1 MNSSVTPLRKKH
13 IPLKKNPVYRFF
25 KRAMDIFLSILGLIL
40 LSPLFAFVIIAI
52 FIEDGAPAIYKQK
65 RVGKGGKEF
74 NIYKFRSMYRDAD
87 QIHERMKEEM
97 GVTDISF
104 KMSDK
109 EDPRITKVGRFIR
122 RTNID
127 ELPQLINIIAG
138 NMSIVGPR
146 PLAVYEYNDEQKT
159 YDGRFD
165 ERYDVPQGL
174 TCYWQAAFSQRGKM
188 SFEDRMQMDVD
199 YAKDAG
205 FFLDIKL
212 IFKTAIHTITGKA
225 GYT

>member
-127 ELPQLINIIAG
+127 ELPQLINIIKGDIQSESDVNA
-138 NMSIVGPR
+138 
-146 PLAVYEYNDEQKT
+146 EQKAELE
-159 YDGRFD
+159 G
-165 ERYDVPQGL
+165 VVGL
-174 TCYWQAAFSQRGKM
+174 CEK
-188 SFEDRMQMDVD
+188 
-199 YAKDAG
+199 
-205 FFLDIKL
+205 ININ
-212 IFKTAIHTITGKA
+212 IFNNLTEVKINL
-225 GYT
+225 